1 METLKVTKGGK
12 PPGASLRSGESA
24 TENTA
29 KPGNYFEQHREQW
42 LQEGEKSYVF
52 IIMQSKMIA
61 LNERNRIELVL
72 VC

>member
-1 METLKVTKGGK
+1 MRMERAHRTGLLTC
-12 PPGASLRSGESA
+12 GAFVSS
-24 TENTA
+24 
-29 KPGNYFEQHREQW
+29 GNYFEQHSEQW
-42 LQEGEKSYVF
+42 LQEGETSYVF